1 MEHVDLP
8 LDVGDTGSVQPS
20 IEHPIAKTLS
30 KRGGLSKRRYVKAAA
45 SVKVAGKTYKGT
57 EIARDGKFLVLK
69 TAKGSVF
76 VNLDAQTLPVEVVGV
91 IGGPKTPSISP
102 QNGSGGPIFSGGR
115 SAYMAD
121 RNRALEALTAMP
133 AGIPVE

>member
-1 MEHVDLP
+1 V
-8 LDVGDTGSVQPS
+8 
-20 IEHPIAKTLS
+20 
-30 KRGGLSKRRYVKAAA
+30 RRPRAAA
-45 SVKVAGKTYKGT
+45 SIRVGGKTYRGL
-57 EIARDGKFLVLK
+57 EVSRDGKFLVLK
-69 TAKGSVF
+69 TKTGSVY
-76 VNLDAQTLPVEVVGV
+76 VNLDAQTAPVEVVGAIRTAQNATEV
-91 IGGPKTPSISP
+91 P